1 MVAALQLARTIAL
14 YAGVVCAAAYFVVG
28 KEREGLPLALA
39 ISMAGL
45 WIGSDGALGLLA
57 GQAHLRGGG
66 NATGLG
72 AMVLNGGA
80 LSLGIAAFFV
90 GLVMLLKR

>member
-1 MVAALQLARTIAL
+1 MPAALQLARTIAL
-14 YAGVVCAAAYFVVG
+14 YAGILCGAVYFVVG
-28 KEREGLPLALA
+28 KEREGIPLALA
-39 ISMAGL
+39 VSMAGL
-45 WIGSDGALGLLA
+45 WLGCDGALGLLT